1 MPRLRKCGEISSE
14 NLCVDIGAQRVSA
27 ETQQQACHG
36 FFFKLTVYVL
46 NNKTGTFFFNS
57 INAKTHFKLFKKL
70 VNSVK

>member
-1 MPRLRKCGEISSE
+1 MSRLRKCGEISSE
-14 NLCVDIGAQRVSA
+14 NLCVDIGAQRVGA

-36 FFFKLTVYVL
+36 FFKLTVYVL
-46 NNKTGTFFFNS
+46 SNKTRTFFFNS

>member
-1 MPRLRKCGEISSE
+1 MLILGRKGSVQKH
-14 NLCVDIGAQRVSA
+14 NNRPAMV
-27 ETQQQACHG
+27 
-36 FFFKLTVYVL
+36 FFKLTVYVL